1 MILISLKNK
10 GSNDQL
16 KNTENSNGIVQDE
29 PEVILQSTE
38 RIDILFQR
46 IKYTTPSTGEIF
58 GNVLCQMIRDLVPP
72 NEILTKVIK
81 EFLSLSQPQCEV
93 IAKILFHVSETKFFF
108 LEIVKTTH

>member
-1 MILISLKNK
+1 MSL

-46 IKYTTPSTGEIF
+46 IKFTTPSTGEIF

-81 EFLSLSQPQCEV
+81 EFLSLTQPQCEV
-93 IAKILFHVSETKFFF
+93 IAKILFHVSLLLRTKNS
-108 LEIVKTTH
+108 ERID